1 MESSQSEG
9 GSMKEYAHQP
19 FIPLDAADLPQFAL
33 NRLRRFARIAGLADR
48 LAMPEWQRLARHA
61 VHVAYR
67 DCLALGLRAEAEEA
81 LRRSRQAEEPVTRP
95 AVELDGDEDTVA
107 VQGQYV
113 MAVVETTAVG
123 RQILARSGVS
133 AGAVDAWYPRVLL
146 VEALRE
152 MERAGLGGRVRAC
165 GVQAAIKLG
174 A

>member
-81 LRRSRQAEEPVTRP
+81 LRRARQAEEPLRRARQAEEPVIRP
-95 AVELDGDEDTVA
+95 AAGLEGDEDTVA

-123 RQILARSGVS
+123 R
-133 AGAVDAWYPRVLL
+133 
-146 VEALRE
+146 
-152 MERAGLGGRVRAC
+152 
-165 GVQAAIKLG
+165 
-174 A
+174 